1 MTTQAWHSLYI
12 PSKDSAAIETAVE
25 QALLQQG
32 YKRYDPFPGG
42 SGLTAHI
49 WRQRVR
55 HFLAPPESGWTRLL
69 GEPDADGLPAIAAG
83 LGLSIL
89 YAWLDESGGDLAVWT
104 ADGPADDLGGAL
116 RGWLRPDRRPDDL
129 ARALA
134 GDAPV
139 PAVEDAGPQ
148 VLAVPLPPDV
158 AALADSVDPNQA
170 EKMMDRLTRQ
180 VFGKLGGGQG
190 GDDPQ
195 AAAQSLLG
203 QGGAALWNTPAGRRL
218 RAVISCLTIAA
229 GWREPDFATLQA
241 AYQVARARQ
250 HRPDGLRLPGD
261 DEALARVPDALAYR
275 PLYVGAR

>member
-12 PSKDSAAIETAVE
+12 LSEDSAAIEAAVDE
-25 QALLQQG
+25 ALLAQG

-49 WRQRVR
+49 WRRRVR
-55 HFLAPPESGWTRLL
+55 HFLAPPDTGWTRLL
-69 GEPDADGLPAIAAG
+69 GEPDVACLPAIAAG
-83 LGLSIL
+83 LKLPL
-89 YAWLDESGGDLAVWT
+89 LHAWLDDSGGDLVVWT

-116 RGWLRPDRRPDDL
+116 RDWLRPDRSPDDL

-134 GDAPV
+134 GNAPV
-139 PAVEDAGPQ
+139 PAVEESGPQ
-148 VLAVPLPPDV
+148 VLAVPLPPDM
-158 AALADSVDPNQA
+158 AALADAVDPAQA

-190 GDDPQ
+190 GNDPQ

-203 QGGAALWNTPAGRRL
+203 QGGAALWNSPAGRRL
-218 RAVISCLTIAA
+218 RAVIGCLRLPAS
-229 GWREPDFATLQA
+229 WREPDFAALQA

-250 HRPDGLRLPGD
+250 HRPDGPRLPGD
-261 DEALARVPDALAYR
+261 AEALARVPDALRYR
-275 PLYVGAR
+275 PLYGGAR